1 MPLGLVH
8 HSSSSHHHSGNSQ
21 PQPRTEFYDL
31 NAEEVDKKNS
41 SFLLLNNFVKN
52 IDQTSNDVSKL
63 LGMFNEKKQQGIKNP
78 QLEKTIN
85 GLTDIQNE
93 LAKQVVNTEKEV
105 NEYVTSKLKKNKF
118 DKNEFIKGVIR
129 TFNNESSFFG

>member
-21 PQPRTEFYDL
+21 PQPRTEVYDL

-105 NEYVTSKLKKNKF
+105 NEYVTSKLKKK
-118 DKNEFIKGVIR
+118 
-129 TFNNESSFFG
+129 